1 MARTGIID
9 LNFSPQVNVHG
20 TSLTW
25 NPFRRG
31 LKVYVDA
38 AEYDMALTRVMARSK
53 ESHDL
58 CCSVGIGDFIVPWL
72 QRLYRHTEMNHKLTP
87 KIQRILI
94 RHLPYAL
101 IEELSRCGVLGNDFG
116 PRLQSNISTLINDS
130 VISGHGV
137 GVEVHPWAQLPSF
150 HGLLYSQDFL
160 AGIWSIDSSG
170 RLHVQTP
177 LSHFTGNRFPDR
189 LAAARRTFRSNP

>member
-1 MARTGIID
+1 MARMGIID
-9 LNFSPQVNVHG
+9 LNFSPQINVHG
-20 TSLTW
+20 SSSAW

-31 LKVYVDA
+31 LKIYAEA
-38 AEYDMALTRVMARSK
+38 AEYDMALTRTVARSK

-58 CCSVGIGDFIVPWL
+58 CCSVGIADFIVPWL
-72 QRLYRHTEMNHKLTP
+72 QRLYRHAEMNHKPSP

-101 IEELSRCGVLGNDFG
+101 IEELSRCGVLGDDFSS
-116 PRLQSNISTLINDS
+116 RLQGNISTLTNDS

-137 GVEVHPWAQLPSF
+137 RVEVRPWKQLPPF
-150 HGLLYSQDFL
+150 HGLLYSKDFL
-160 AGIWSIDSSG
+160 AGVWSIDSSG

-177 LSHFTGNRFPDR
+177 LTHLTSDRFADR
-189 LAAARRTFRSNP
+189 VAAARRAFTSDP